1 VGKSRER
8 AHVSLD
14 QGKYRVTEI
23 QPEAPAGL
31 IALPPVFSSGCTG
44 FILHGQECSCN
55 ITNQFVFDT
64 LSVGNIPVALE
75 FSPAN
80 NNIYV
85 ANFGSGDIPYAFLT

>member
-1 VGKSRER
+1 MWGNRENVR
-8 AHVSLD
+8 MYLLIREN
-14 QGKYRVTEI
+14 RVTEI
-23 QPEAPAGL
+23 QPDAPAGL

-44 FILHGQECSCN
+44 IILHGQGCSCN